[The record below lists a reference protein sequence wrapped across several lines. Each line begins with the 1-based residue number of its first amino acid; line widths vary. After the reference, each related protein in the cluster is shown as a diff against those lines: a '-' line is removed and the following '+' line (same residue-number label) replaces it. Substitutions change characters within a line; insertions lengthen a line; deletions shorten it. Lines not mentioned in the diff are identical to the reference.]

1 MSDDQPSAEASRA
14 PVPSSRTVAVTG
26 VSGLLGQRLLP
37 LLDSLTSVDRIIG
50 LDVRDPPRRVA
61 RLEFH
66 LVDLASVDATPLLR
80 GVDTLVHLAAIV
92 GPILDGDLA
101 RRVNVDATR
110 RLLEAASA
118 AGVRKIVRPSSATVY
133 GAWPNN
139 PVPLEE
145 SAMIRPNAGYEPALH
160 DAECERLLR
169 EWQDD
174 HGDRVVTCL
183 RIAPVVG
190 AGASTIFARAASGRP
205 PAVVRGMT
213 PPMQVVHVD
222 DAASALA
229 LAVDDDLDGVFNV
242 AADGW
247 LGYDEAAAIAP
258 HRRPPAVPE
267 EMAATALGAMWGSGL
282 GDAPPEVLPYVM
294 HPWVVANDHLKA
306 RGWQPKHTNEEAI
319 LLSGD
324 PDARR
329 TPLPWIAAV
338 GAVLAGAGAA
348 SWWLSRRRR
357 R

>member
-1 MSDDQPSAEASRA
+1 MTEDQPSPHAGPAAA
-14 PVPSSRTVAVTG
+14 PVGRTVAVTG

-37 LLDSLTSVDRIIG
+37 LLDSVTSVERIIG
-50 LDVRDPPRRVA
+50 LDVREPPRRVA

-66 LVDLASVDATPLLR
+66 LVDLAGVDAAPLLR

-92 GPILDGDLA
+92 APIPDGELA
-101 RRVNVDATR
+101 HRVNVDATR
-110 RLLEAASA
+110 RLLAAASA
-118 AGVRKIVRPSSATVY
+118 AGVRKIVRPSSAMVY
-133 GAWPNN
+133 GAWSSN
-139 PVPLEE
+139 PVPLDED
-145 SAMIRPNAGYEPALH
+145 ALIRPNAGYEPAQH
-160 DAECERLLR
+160 DAECERLLH
-169 EWQDD
+169 EWQD
-174 HGDRVVTCL
+174 HRTDRVVTLL

-190 AGASTIFARAASGRP
+190 AGAHTLFARAASGRP

-213 PPMQVVHVD
+213 PPVQVVHVD

-229 LAVDDDLDGVFNV
+229 LAVSDDLDGVFNV

-247 LGYDEAAAIAP
+247 LDHDEAVAIAP

-267 EMAATALGAMWGSGL
+267 EVAATALGALWGSGL

-294 HPWVVANDHLKA
+294 HPWVVSNERLKE

-319 LLSGD
+319 LLAGD

-329 TPLPWIAAV
+329 RPLPWIAAV
-338 GAVLAGAGAA
+338 GAVLAGAGAGT
-348 SWWLSRRRR
+348 WWLSRRRR